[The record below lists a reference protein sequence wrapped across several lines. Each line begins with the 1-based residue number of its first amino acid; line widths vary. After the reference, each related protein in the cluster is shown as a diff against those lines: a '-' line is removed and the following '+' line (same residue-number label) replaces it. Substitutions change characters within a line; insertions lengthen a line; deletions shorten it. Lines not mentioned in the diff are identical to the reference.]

1 MKLLRLAPIPLAFA
15 MSELFNRCIEEGVM
29 PSLLKTSKV
38 APIFKGK
45 GKRADIDG
53 YRPISIIPAA
63 SKVLESGLSSRLS
76 NFLVDTSA
84 LSERQYAYRPGHSTT
99 SLTRELIRRIM
110 VAKESQLQVAI
121 VCCDLSKAFD
131 VADHALLEAKLQHYG
146 ISGSSLALFT
156 SLLKERSQITVS
168 DGAKVPKTLAAFP
181 RWTAIDNLCTR
192 NDPERGSSPLSLRRL
207 PSSKKKA
214 RASEHQHPVVSTA
227 SGTNKYARGRDSYK
241 RMEIYD
247 DIGSSLLM
255 YLESQVKTTSSS
267 IWSLLLYLESQVK
280 TTRSS
285 MWRQLSVSYE
295 LVRAREKLSRAHSD
309 LQHLSHSDQHLSHSD
324 LVEDASVRVASN
336 LATGV
341 EHLNALVQYLK
352 ADRLEIEEVQ
362 AVIDYYKTT
371 FFINGTVKIP
381 DIKSN
386 DGPNYAKD
394 WKTCLDKLRRFQYGF
409 RSVIRTSVQHE
420 VWTARRTLGVGVG
433 IFVALLIATPVLILL
448 LRNTIT
454 TMQGFSTSI
463 VTTTQRLMAE
473 KQKSDLLLSKMLP
486 MPVLQR
492 LRAQKTVPAEAFDA
506 VTIFFSDIVGFTA
519 ISANSTPME
528 IINMLNMLYRLFD
541 EKITQYNVYK
551 VETIGDAYMAVSG
564 LPQRNGNKHASE
576 IADMSLSLM
585 RSLDGA
591 TVPHCP
597 DSALKIRA
605 GVNTGPCVA
614 GVVGTC
620 MPRYCLFG
628 DTINTASRMESTGEA
643 MKIHISDTTKR
654 ALDDIGGYE
663 VESRGITEIPGKGQ
677 METFWLVGKLA
688 GLQLESP
695 SGPRLKDYDQE
706 FIEMLIS

>member
-1 MKLLRLAPIPLAFA
+1 ML
-15 MSELFNRCIEEGVM
+15 
-29 PSLLKTSKV
+29 
-38 APIFKGK
+38 
-45 GKRADIDG
+45 
-53 YRPISIIPAA
+53 
-63 SKVLESGLSSRLS
+63 
-76 NFLVDTSA
+76 
-84 LSERQYAYRPGHSTT
+84 
-99 SLTRELIRRIM
+99 
-110 VAKESQLQVAI
+110 
-121 VCCDLSKAFD
+121 
-131 VADHALLEAKLQHYG
+131 
-146 ISGSSLALFT
+146 
-156 SLLKERSQITVS
+156 
-168 DGAKVPKTLAAFP
+168 
-181 RWTAIDNLCTR
+181 
-192 NDPERGSSPLSLRRL
+192 
-207 PSSKKKA
+207 
-214 RASEHQHPVVSTA
+214 
-227 SGTNKYARGRDSYK
+227 
-241 RMEIYD
+241 
-247 DIGSSLLM
+247 
-255 YLESQVKTTSSS
+255 
-267 IWSLLLYLESQVK
+267 
-280 TTRSS
+280 
-285 MWRQLSVSYE
+285 QLSASYE

-309 LQHLSHSDQHLSHSD
+309 LQYLT
-324 LVEDASVRVASN
+324 VEEIDAATARVTGN
-336 LATGV
+336 LASGV
-341 EHLNALVQYLK
+341 EHLDAAVQYLK
-352 ADRLEIEEVQ
+352 ADHLEYEEVQ
-362 AVIDYYKTT
+362 TIIDYYTT
-371 FFINGTVKIP
+371 SFFINDTVQMP

-394 WKTCLDKLRRFQYGF
+394 SKTCLDMLRRFQYGF

-433 IFVALLIATPVLILL
+433 IFVALLIATPVLVLM

-454 TMQGFSTSI
+454 TMQGFSSSI
-463 VTTTQRLMAE
+463 ATTTQRLMAE

-506 VTIFFSDIVGFTA
+506 VTIFFSDIVGFTS

-585 RSLDGA
+585 RALDGA

-597 DSALKIRA
+597 GEALKIRA

-643 MKIHISDTTKR
+643 MKIHISDTTKI
-654 ALDDIGGYE
+654 ALDLIGGYE
-663 VESRGITEIPGKGQ
+663 VESRGIKDIPGKGQ

-688 GLQLESP
+688 GLQIESP
-695 SGPRLKDYDQE
+695 CGPRLKDYDQD